1 MADYTTDN
9 NLITLKST
17 YDMYTRTI
25 KEAKKKLKEKV
36 NPDGTRMYSD
46 DKIKANVE
54 LMENAR
60 KETAE
65 KYIAAGGDLAD
76 LEGKKTT
83 KRQKNEIGITDTNE
97 VYLSMLSEANTER
110 DKESNQLSEN
120 IRKTAES
127 VARSIPEA
135 GDYDPNSSFD
145 VIPLPSKGEGYKTK
159 RATMPVAYLTAYD
172 EDMIVSP
179 NLYRDNQ
186 VLDYIIRAKVKNNE
200 IDPADLLEGDRDA
213 IVLFLRST
221 GYGSDYPITA
231 TDDRTGTQ
239 FDAVVDLSKLKY
251 KEFNLKGDAN
261 GWFDYTLPVSK
272 AVVKFRFPTHKDIV
286 TLKKLE
292 EIEDFKLRKEKLNDM
307 ADTMD
312 LYIDKETQLSS
323 EKKTVVRQAINE
335 IHKWSD
341 DVNEDDMVKFNHPIT
356 NRFNL
361 LIMSVNDITDKK
373 YIMNFIR
380 NMSAKDSLA
389 LRKYMS
395 NNEPGV
401 DYNIEVQRPESLGGG
416 SMKVFLQLD
425 QLIFLNIAE

>member
-1 MADYTTDN
+1 MADYKPTED
-9 NLITLKST
+9 LVTLKST
-17 YDMYTRTI
+17 YDMYEKTI
-25 KEAKKKLKEKV
+25 KETKRKMKERL
-36 NPDGTRMYSD
+36 NSDGTRMYD
-46 DKIKANVE
+46 DEKIKANVE
-54 LMENAR
+54 LMVNAQH
-60 KETAE
+60 E
-65 KYIAAGGDLAD
+65 IADRYVSAGGDIAD
-76 LEGKKTT
+76 LGIKKSRVVKKDKAQTDA
-83 KRQKNEIGITDTNE
+83 NEA
-97 VYLSMLSEANTER
+97 YLAMLSEANAER
-110 DKESNQLSEN
+110 EKENNYLSEN
-120 IRKTAES
+120 IRQTAES
-127 VARSIPEA
+127 VERSIPDM

-145 VIPLPSKGEGYKTK
+145 VIPLPSKGEGYKSK

-261 GWFDYTLPVSK
+261 GWFDYTLPISK

-312 LYIDKETQLSS
+312 LYIDKETQLSA

-341 DVNEDDMVKFNHPIT
+341 DVNEDDTMRFNHPIT

-361 LIMSVNDITDKK
+361 LIMSVNDITDRK

-395 NNEPGV
+395 NNEPGI

>member
-1 MADYTTDN
+1 MADYRPEED
-9 NLITLKST
+9 LVSLRSA
-17 YDMYTRTI
+17 YEMYGKTI
-25 KEAKKKLKEKV
+25 KETKRERKKKL

-46 DKIKANVE
+46 EKIKEAVD

-60 KETAE
+60 KEIANR
-65 KYIAAGGDLAD
+65 YVAAGGDIAD
-76 LEGKKTT
+76 LEPRKATTRKKDTVLSDA
-83 KRQKNEIGITDTNE
+83 NEAYID
-97 VYLSMLSEANTER
+97 MLTEANA
-110 DKESNQLSEN
+110 ESDRENELLTEN
-120 IRKTAES
+120 IRETAAA
-127 VARSIPEA
+127 VDRSIPEKC
-135 GDYDPNSSFD
+135 DYDPNSSFD

-221 GYGSDYPITA
+221 GYGTDYPITV

-251 KEFNLKGDAN
+251 KEFSLKGDAN
-261 GWFDYTLPVSK
+261 GWFEFTLPVSK
-272 AVVKFRFPTHKDIV
+272 AVVKFRFPSHKDTV

-292 EIEDFKLRKEKLNDM
+292 EIEDFRLRKERLSDM
-307 ADTMD
+307 AESMD
-312 LYIDKETQLSS
+312 LYIEKENQLAADR
-323 EKKTVVRQAINE
+323 KVAVRQAINE
-335 IHKWSD
+335 IRKWSEEVD
-341 DVNEDDMVKFNHPIT
+341 EGEGMKFNHPIT

-361 LIMSVNDITDKK
+361 LIMSVNDVTDRK
-373 YIMNFIR
+373 YIMNFVR
-380 NMSAKDSLA
+380 NMNAKDSLA
-389 LRKYMS
+389 LRKYMTS
-395 NNEPGV
+395 NEPGI

-416 SMKVFLQLD
+416 SMSVFLQLD
-425 QLIFLNIAE
+425 QLIFLNIPE